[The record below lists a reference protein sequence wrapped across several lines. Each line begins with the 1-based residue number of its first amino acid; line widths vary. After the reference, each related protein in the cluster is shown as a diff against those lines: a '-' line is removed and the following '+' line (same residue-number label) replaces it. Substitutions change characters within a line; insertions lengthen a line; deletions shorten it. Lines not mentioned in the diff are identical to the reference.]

1 MTDEKQEEEL
11 DADDAGKQ
19 GQPYAPQTTQ
29 QPVAETHAPATPPS
43 TSDLEARLAKAEADA
58 AGYFAQLQRTT
69 ADFDNYRKRMLK
81 EREELA
87 KAASER
93 IIQDIIEPV
102 ENLDRALESAAHVKG
117 VKKLRDGVALTRAQ
131 IWSVLERHGLRRVE
145 TCGTKFDPRWHEAVE
160 QACDESLDDGT
171 VMGEIGS
178 GYVLN
183 GKVLRCAKVKV
194 SKKSLGE
201 KKE

>member
-1 MTDEKQEEEL
+1 MDEDEKKIKTEGANGAKPADAPPVEPATENPKPSEEE
-11 DADDAGKQ
+11 
-19 GQPYAPQTTQ
+19 
-29 QPVAETHAPATPPS
+29 
-43 TSDLEARLAKAEADA
+43 LEARLAKAESDA

-102 ENLDRALESAAHVKG
+102 ENMDRALESAAHVKS

-131 IWSVLERHGLRRVE
+131 IWSVLERHGLKRVE
-145 TCGTKFDPRWHEAVE
+145 TCGTKFDARWHEAVE
-160 QACDESLDDGT
+160 QVCDDRAEEGT
-171 VMGEIGS
+171 IKDEIGS

-194 SKKSLGE
+194 SKKSAVE
-201 KKE
+201 IKEG